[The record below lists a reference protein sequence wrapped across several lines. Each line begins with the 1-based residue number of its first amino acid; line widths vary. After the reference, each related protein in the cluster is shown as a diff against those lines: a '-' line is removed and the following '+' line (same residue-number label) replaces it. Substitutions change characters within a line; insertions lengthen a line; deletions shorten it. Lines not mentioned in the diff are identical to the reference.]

1 MGDDRT
7 ATELE
12 SFLAGRADQLMRTAV
27 LLAGNR
33 DDGQDLLQAAL
44 ERMVL
49 RWSRLDGDPEAY
61 VRRVLYNLAVDG
73 FRRQGRLR
81 RKLMLL
87 RPVTEQSAEPMAA
100 VDLRDALV
108 RLMLQLPAPQR
119 AVLVLRFWE
128 QRTEREAAALLGW
141 PEGTVK
147 SATSRGLA
155 RLRELADG
163 WQQADDQS
171 RLVQA
176 RLKVDDDAL

>member
-1 MGDDRT
+1 MGDVRT
-7 ATELE
+7 VTELE
-12 SFLAGRADQLMRTAV
+12 SFLASRADQLMRTAV
-27 LLAGNR
+27 LLTGSR
-33 DDGQDLLQAAL
+33 DDGQDLLQTAL

-49 RWSRLDGDPEAY
+49 RWPRLEGDPEAY

-81 RKLMLL
+81 QKLMLL
-87 RPVTEQSAEPMAA
+87 RPVTEQSAEPTAA

-128 QRTEREAAALLGW
+128 QMTEREAAALLGW

-163 WQQADDQS
+163 WQQADDQF
-171 RLVQA
+171 RLVEA
-176 RLKVDDDAL
+176 RQKVDDDAL